1 MTLTTSNDH
10 TTTPDPGGA
19 VQSDS
24 TAAAAPLLWM
34 RGERTALGP
43 FTRELAEL
51 YWQWENEPAV
61 IAGMGRQTPE
71 SLEARLAGYDAQARS
86 MGTIPRFTIYD
97 LTRPGGPVPVGTSAL
112 RIDHYVRTAE
122 FIILLGADGRGR
134 NLATEATRLTLD
146 YAFTISALR
155 SVWLKVLAAK
165 HRRGRRLREG
175 RVRPR
180 RATAPRR
187 LLATAPRPTS
197 CSWTSSPTISS
208 WSHEDPDG
216 RWWRCR

>member
-1 MTLTTSNDH
+1 M
-10 TTTPDPGGA
+10 
-19 VQSDS
+19 
-24 TAAAAPLLWM
+24 LWM

-122 FIILLGADGRGR
+122 FIILLGAGGRGR
-134 NLATEATRLTLD
+134 GLAVEATRLTLD

-155 SVWLKVLAAK
+155 SVWLKVLEPNTGAIVAYEK
-165 HRRGRRLREG
+165 AGFAHAGRLR
-175 RVRPR
+175 
-180 RATAPRR
+180 RAGYWRGAEADE
-187 LLATAPRPTS
+187 LIMDVVADAHLAT
-197 CSWTSSPTISS
+197 
-208 WSHEDPDG
+208 G
-216 RWWRCR
+216 

>member
-1 MTLTTSNDH
+1 MTLTSNDH
-10 TTTPDPGGA
+10 TDTTTSAPSADNTGSAG
-19 VQSDS
+19 
-24 TAAAAPLLWM
+24 PLLWM
-34 RGERTALGP
+34 EGARAALGP

-71 SLEARLAGYDAQARS
+71 SLEARLAGYDAQAHS

-134 NLATEATRLTLD
+134 NLAAEATRLTLD

-155 SVWLKVLAAK
+155 SVWLKVLEPNLGAIAAYEK
-165 HRRGRRLREG
+165 AGFAHAGRLR
-175 RVRPR
+175 
-180 RATAPRR
+180 RAGYWRGAEADELLMDVVADTH
-187 LLATAPRPTS
+187 LAT
-197 CSWTSSPTISS
+197 
-208 WSHEDPDG
+208 G
-216 RWWRCR
+216 

>member
-1 MTLTTSNDH
+1 MTLTSNGHSTKD
-10 TTTPDPGGA
+10 TTTDTTAPGATNG
-19 VQSDS
+19 DS

-34 RGERTALGP
+34 QGARAALGP

-61 IAGMGRQTPE
+61 IVGMGRQTPE

-97 LTRPGGPVPVGTSAL
+97 LTRPGAPVPVGTSAL

-122 FIILLGADGRGR
+122 FIILLGEDGRGR
-134 NLATEATRLTLD
+134 NLAAEATRLTLN

-155 SVWLKVLAAK
+155 SVWLKVLEPNTGAVAAYEK
-165 HRRGRRLREG
+165 AGFAHVGRLR
-175 RVRPR
+175 
-180 RATAPRR
+180 RAGYWRGAEADE
-187 LLATAPRPTS
+187 LIMDVVADAHLAT
-197 CSWTSSPTISS
+197 
-208 WSHEDPDG
+208 G
-216 RWWRCR
+216 

>member
-97 LTRPGGPVPVGTSAL
+97 LTRTGEPVPVGTSAL

-155 SVWLKVLAAK
+155 SVWLKVLEPNTGAIAAYK
-165 HRRGRRLREG
+165 KAGFREAGRLR
-175 RVRPR
+175 
-180 RATAPRR
+180 RAGYWHGAEADE
-187 LLATAPRPTS
+187 LLMDVVADTHLPT
-197 CSWTSSPTISS
+197 
-208 WSHEDPDG
+208 G
-216 RWWRCR
+216 